1 MCIKMDNQQLNLL
14 NREQLQVF
22 LSGRLGDGCIT
33 TSNTNSTYY
42 ITNCKFEEYIDFK
55 AKLLGDKFKKK
66 SITEKNGF
74 CKTPIYNM
82 RYSKKYKSYAY
93 SRSSKSSR

>member
-1 MCIKMDNQQLNLL
+1 MLQFLCIFVHKNINFMCIKMDNQQLNLL

-42 ITNCKFEEYIDFK
+42 M
-55 AKLLGDKFKKK
+55 
-66 SITEKNGF
+66 KN
-74 CKTPIYNM
+74 
-82 RYSKKYKSYAY
+82 
-93 SRSSKSSR
+93 